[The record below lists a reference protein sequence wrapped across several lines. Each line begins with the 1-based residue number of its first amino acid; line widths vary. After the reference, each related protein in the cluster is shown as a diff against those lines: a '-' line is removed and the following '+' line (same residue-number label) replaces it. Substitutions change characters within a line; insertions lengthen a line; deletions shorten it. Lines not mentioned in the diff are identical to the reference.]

1 MGAGVTPDEKL
12 DIAERL
18 LRMQSMLRDVVDACN
33 AHAEICKTLGEPGL
47 AFASFMVGESISAFS
62 KAVVRYSKTALDE

>member
-1 MGAGVTPDEKL
+1 MTPDEKL

-18 LRMQSMLRDVVDACN
+18 LRMQSMLRDVVDSCN
-33 AHAEICKTLGEPGL
+33 AHAEACKAIGEPGL

-62 KAVVRYSKTALDE
+62 KAVVLYSKTALDE

>member
-1 MGAGVTPDEKL
+1 MTSDEKL

-47 AFASFMVGESISAFS
+47 AFASFMVGESISVFS
-62 KAVVRYSKTALDE
+62 KAVLRYSKNALDE